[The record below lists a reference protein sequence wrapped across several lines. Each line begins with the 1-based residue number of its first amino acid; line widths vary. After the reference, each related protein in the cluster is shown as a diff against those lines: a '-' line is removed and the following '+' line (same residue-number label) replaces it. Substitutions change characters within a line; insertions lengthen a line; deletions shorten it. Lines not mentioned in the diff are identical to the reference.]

1 MINKNKKKKFVSM
14 KIRRSQVASIYGVGS
29 IYQFKDTKN
38 RNSEYESLML
48 ASIDEW
54 FPNLD
59 DVCMYKNNCTY
70 QENLVR
76 TSNLYV
82 QTQKKTFV

>member
-54 FPNLD
+54 FPNVD
-59 DVCMYKNNCTY
+59 DVHPVWTINEPRLQSYLNKEAY
-70 QENLVR
+70 
-76 TSNLYV
+76 
-82 QTQKKTFV
+82 

>member
-1 MINKNKKKKFVSM
+1 MLIMIVQQELVRPLEVFVNKKKMNNKGNFVSM

-29 IYQFKDTKN
+29 IYQFKDIKN

-54 FPNLD
+54 FPNLRSSRSLD
-59 DVCMYKNNCTY
+59 NK
-70 QENLVR
+70 
-76 TSNLYV
+76 
-82 QTQKKTFV
+82 